1 MSRRVVKFG
10 GSCFKNREQFSRV
23 IDIVSN
29 YSERLVVVVSALYGV
44 TDRLEDAV
52 REVKKSERAVRRVQR
67 NLYSIHE
74 DFISKFITDRTAA
87 KKAQTR
93 LAKRVEK
100 LGKYLMGVHCLED
113 IPNCADDM
121 LLSYGERLSSLLLCE
136 ILEYSGV
143 ECKEMLPEDI
153 GLVTDGNYGN
163 ATIDLELSR
172 RNIRS
177 IFTGDTVYIIPGYYG
192 ISTAYRITTFGRG
205 GSDYSASSV
214 AHCIE
219 AESLDIWKDVSG
231 FMSADPSVVKN
242 PVSIKTLSYN
252 EASELSYFGARIFH
266 PLTFEALLGD
276 RIPVRIFDMGNP
288 GRPVSKITRKGNRTR
303 TVIKS
308 IACLDDI
315 GAIKLESVGLGI
327 KSRIINRV
335 ISEIAA
341 RGINIKTAASSMTS
355 MIILADREDLDSC
368 YRILS
373 EFGPMEIDRVQV
385 QRELSL
391 LSLVGEGMDRRKGI
405 AARVIKTVSEKKINI
420 RLISYGSSGVAM
432 YLVVDRKHRTG
443 AIRALHR
450 EFFEER

>member
-10 GSCFKNREQFSRV
+10 GSCLKNREQFSRV
-23 IDIVSN
+23 IDIIRN
-29 YSERLVVVVSALYGV
+29 YRENLVVVVSALYGV

-67 NLYSIHE
+67 NLYSIHDE
-74 DFISKFITDRTAA
+74 IISKFIADRAAA
-87 KKAQTR
+87 KRAQTR
-93 LAKRVEK
+93 LARRVEK

-143 ECKEMLPEDI
+143 ECREMLPEDI
-153 GLVTDGNYGN
+153 GLVTDGNYGS
-163 ATIDLELSR
+163 ATIDLKLSR

-177 IFTGDTVYIIPGYYG
+177 IFTGDTVYVIPGYYG

-205 GSDYSASSV
+205 GSDYSASAV

-219 AESLDIWKDVSG
+219 AASLDIWKDVSG
-231 FMSADPSVVKN
+231 FMSADPSLVNN
-242 PVSIKTLSYN
+242 PVIIKTLSYN

-276 RIPVRIFDMGNP
+276 RIPVRIFDIANP
-288 GRPVSKITRKGNRTR
+288 GRPVSTITSKGRGTR

-335 ISEIAA
+335 ISEIAS
-341 RGINIKTAASSMTS
+341 RGINIKTLASSMTS
-355 MIILADREDLDSC
+355 LVILAGEDDLDSC
-368 YRILS
+368 HSVLS
-373 EFGPMEIDRVQV
+373 GFSPMEIDRAEV

-391 LSLVGEGMDRRKGI
+391 IALVGEGMERRKGV
-405 AARVIKTVSEKKINI
+405 AARVINTVSEKKINI

-432 YLVVDRKHRTG
+432 YLLVDRKRRTG
-443 AIRALHR
+443 AVRALHR
-450 EFFEER
+450 EFFEKG

>member
-10 GSCFKNREQFSRV
+10 GSCLRNREQFSRV
-23 IDIVSN
+23 IDIIRN
-29 YSERLVVVVSALYGV
+29 YRDQLVVVVSALYGV
-44 TDRLEDAV
+44 TNRLEEAV

-74 DFISKFITDRTAA
+74 EIISKFIDDR
-87 KKAQTR
+87 KAVKRARAR
-93 LAKRVEK
+93 LAKRVKK

-136 ILEYSGV
+136 ILEYSGIP
-143 ECKEMLPEDI
+143 CREMLPEDI
-153 GLVTDGNYGN
+153 GLVTDGNYGS
-163 ATIDLELSR
+163 ATIDLKLSR

-177 IFTGDTVYIIPGYYG
+177 IFTGDTVYVLPGYYG

-205 GSDYSASSV
+205 GSDYSASAV

-219 AESLDIWKDVSG
+219 AASLDIWKDVSG
-231 FMSADPSVVKN
+231 FMSADPSVVKD

-252 EASELSYFGARIFH
+252 EASELSYFGAQIFH

-276 RIPVRIFDMGNP
+276 SIPVRIFDIGHP
-288 GRPVSKITRKGNRTR
+288 GRPVSRITRKGKGTR
-303 TVIKS
+303 AVIKS
-308 IACLDDI
+308 ITCLDYI

-355 MIILADREDLDSC
+355 MVILADIDDLDRC
-368 YRILS
+368 YSILS
-373 EFGPMEIDRVQV
+373 EFSPMEIDRVRV
-385 QRELSL
+385 QRDLSL
-391 LSLVGEGMDRRKGI
+391 ISLVGEGMEKRKGI
-405 AARVIKTVSEKKINI
+405 AARVINTVSEKKINI

-432 YLVVDRKHRTG
+432 YLLVDRKHRTG

-450 EFFEER
+450 EFFEKD